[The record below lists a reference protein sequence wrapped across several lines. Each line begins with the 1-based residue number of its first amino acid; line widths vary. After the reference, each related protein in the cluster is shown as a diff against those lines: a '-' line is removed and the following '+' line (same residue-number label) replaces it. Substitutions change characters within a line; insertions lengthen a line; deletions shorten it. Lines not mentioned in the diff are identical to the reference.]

1 MVIELL
7 VRLVNIAASLLV
19 LFVILN
25 IILSYFV
32 DYYHPVRRFVDQIVE
47 PMLSPIRRVVPLIG
61 MFDISPL
68 ILILLVYGLQSAL
81 INLLSA
87 LR

>member
-1 MVIELL
+1 
-7 VRLVNIAASLLV
+7 VNIAASLLV

>member
-1 MVIELL
+1 VVIDWLI
-7 VRLVNIAASLLV
+7 RLVNIAGSLLV
-19 LFVILN
+19 LLVILN
-25 IILSYFV
+25 IVLSYFV
-32 DYYHPVRRFVDQIVE
+32 DYYHPVRQFVDRIVE
-47 PMLSPIRRVVPLIG
+47 PMLGPIRRVVPLIG

-68 ILILLVYGLQSAL
+68 ILILLAYGLQSAL